1 MSSHKEHY
9 FNMENKMKCFDCVIG
24 VDPGANGGIA
34 EWRPGYKLRTIKMPK
49 DLSELRGYLQYIKEI
64 TKSPIVF
71 LEKVQ
76 LRADDVKDN
85 PGKAF
90 RIQQLLMQFQRLK
103 DFIEIEGIPYVLFHP
118 MSWQTT
124 LKLRKQGESKAERKS
139 RYKEVAEHYYPGL
152 KATLWNADAV
162 LILHA
167 GRIKLKYEPNWVLS
181 NLPTYIKSDL
191 FNNEPK

>member
-1 MSSHKEHY
+1 MKELV
-9 FNMENKMKCFDCVIG
+9 FDCIIG
-24 VDPGANGGIA
+24 CDPGANGGLAI
-34 EWRPGYKLRTIKMPK
+34 WRPNQQLQTIKMPK
-49 DLSELRGYLQYIKEI
+49 DLSELRGYLKYIKEI

-90 RIQQLLMQFQRLK
+90 RIQQLLMAFQRLK
-103 DFIEIEGIPYVLFHP
+103 DYIEVEGIPYILIHP
-118 MSWQTT
+118 ISWQTT
-124 LKLRKQGESKAERKS
+124 LKLRKQAEGKTERKN
-139 RYKEVAEHYYPGL
+139 RYKEAAEHYYPGL

-167 GRIKLKYEPNWVLS
+167 GRVKLKNEPNWVLS
-181 NLPTYIKSDL
+181 NLPAYVKNSL
-191 FNNEPK
+191 FGYETK

>member
-1 MSSHKEHY
+1 M
-9 FNMENKMKCFDCVIG
+9 NLNFDCIIG
-24 VDPGANGGIA
+24 CDPGVNGGLAI
-34 EWRPGYKLRTIKMPK
+34 WRPNQPLQTIKMPK

-64 TKSPIVF
+64 TKSPIIF

-103 DFIEIEGIPYVLFHP
+103 DFIEVEGIPYVLFHP
-118 MSWQTT
+118 ISWQTT
-124 LKLRKQGESKAERKS
+124 LKLRKPAEGKTERKN
-139 RYKEVAEHYYPGL
+139 RYKEAAEHYYPGL

-167 GRIKLKYEPNWVLS
+167 GRIKLKYEHNWVLS
-181 NLPTYIKSDL
+181 NLPTYVKNGL
-191 FNNEPK
+191 FSNEQK

>member
-1 MSSHKEHY
+1 
-9 FNMENKMKCFDCVIG
+9 MKNSIIEFDCICG
-24 VDPGANGGIA
+24 IDPGSNGGIA
-34 EWRPGYKLRTIKMPK
+34 VWRPNQPLQTIKMPK

-90 RIQQLLMQFQRLK
+90 RIQQLLMAFQKLK
-103 DFIEIEGIPYVLFHP
+103 DYIEVEGIPYVLFHP

-124 LKLRKQGESKAERKS
+124 LKLRKQGESKSERKS
-139 RYKEVAEHYYPGL
+139 RYKQVAEYYYPNI
-152 KATLWNADAV
+152 KATLWNADAI

-167 GRIKLKYEPNWVLS
+167 GRVKIKYEPQWVLS
-181 NLPTYIKSDL
+181 NLPQKVKELWRNT
-191 FNNEPK
+191 NE

>member
-1 MSSHKEHY
+1 MTKKTFE
-9 FNMENKMKCFDCVIG
+9 FDAVIG
-24 VDPGANGGIA
+24 IDPGSNGGIA
-34 EWRPGYKLRTIKMPK
+34 TWRPNAPLKTIKMPK
-49 DLSELRGYLQYIKEI
+49 DLNDIRDYLKNIK
-64 TKSPIVF
+64 SVCNRPIVF

-90 RIQQLLMQFQRLK
+90 RIQQLLMSFQRLK
-103 DFIEIEGIPYVLFHP
+103 DYIEVDGIPYVLFHP
-118 MSWQTT
+118 ISWQTT
-124 LKLRKQGESKAERKS
+124 LKLRKQAEGKTERKN
-139 RYKEVAEHYYPGL
+139 RYKEAAEHYYPGL

-181 NLPTYIKSDL
+181 NLPSYVKNSL
-191 FNNEPK
+191 FGYETK